1 MIKYSFVKM
10 IAVIRKEIDRREN
23 NGDINPEFIDTEV
36 NFIRTYADKCH
47 NGKEEDILFKG
58 FKRNCLMNL
67 KKY

>member
-47 NGKEEDILFKG
+47 NGKEKTFCSRIL
-58 FKRNCLMNL
+58 KRIA
-67 KKY
+67 